1 MKVEI
6 HIYQCDEN
14 GKSGNNKSGKSEN
27 NKTKDRR
34 QTNMMRYVRKYV
46 SS

>member
-6 HIYQCDEN
+6 HIIDEN
-14 GKSGNNKSGKSEN
+14 GKSENNKSGKSEN